1 MNSTLGYSSIAL
13 GLLSAVLAFVFAFIC
28 ANAKQPQLAVWVRR
42 CLYAF
47 AACMLFS
54 NFVMVKALLEH
65 DFAVKYVAQVG
76 SRLTPVHITVV
87 SLWSALE
94 GSILFWGG
102 VLGAYVAAFAW
113 SVRKESNPQW
123 VWALGVMAAVSVFFA
138 ALIAWPANPWG
149 ITSPPFPLGADGP
162 GPNPLLQNHWLMIFH
177 PPALY
182 LGYVGMTVPFGIAA
196 GALISGNLDDSWVK
210 PLRQWTL
217 VPWLFLSIGIVLGGW
232 WAYAVLGWGG
242 YWAWDPV
249 ENASLLPWLTATAYM
264 HATLVLERKRA
275 LKLWTLALAFVS
287 FILTILGTFMTRSGV
302 FNSVHAFTQSSI
314 GPVFLGFI
322 AVLCIFAV
330 LLFAWRSAGL
340 VSETASLGWVSRE
353 MSLLLGNLVLVT
365 LSFTVLLG
373 TVFPLVTEAFLDKKI
388 SVGGP
393 FFNQFAFPFGVA
405 LVFLMGLGP
414 ALPWGKL
421 RERGIPKR
429 LWVSLLLGAATVAA
443 CLLAGLREPW
453 SLAMFGCAAFAAAT
467 TCYALLMPAWVRQSQ
482 HKESFFGA
490 LWQSAVRVP
499 RRFGGFVVHIS
510 FLVTMVAVAA
520 SSAYV
525 AHTPP
530 TTLKRGETLKV
541 GSYHIRF
548 EGFGRGQESNRS
560 FVGANI
566 SILSPKGQL
575 LPMHGTQSPRLNYYP
590 RMNEP
595 IASPAVETG
604 LWRDV
609 YVSLVAFNEEAQTA
623 TLNAWVFPLVGWIWY
638 SLLLLSL
645 GCVWALLPVR
655 TSPSGAIQVAMPPA
669 GASPLPGLPPPPR
682 ENASPENPPPGEKP

>member
-1 MNSTLGYSSIAL
+1 MNSILGYSSIVAGLIFAAL
-13 GLLSAVLAFVFAFIC
+13 AFVLAFLSAS
-28 ANAKQPQLAVWVRR
+28 AHKPQLTVWVRR
-42 CLYAF
+42 LLYAF
-47 AACMLFS
+47 AACMLLS
-54 NFVMVKALLEH
+54 NLVMVKALVEH
-65 DFAVKYVAQVG
+65 DFTVKYVSQVG
-76 SRLTPVHITVV
+76 SRLTPLHITVV

-113 SVRKESNPQW
+113 TVRKESAAQW
-123 VWALGVMAAVSVFFA
+123 VWALGIMAAVAVFFT
-138 ALIAWPANPWG
+138 ALIAWPANPW
-149 ITSPPFPLGADGP
+149 TAMPPLPPGVDGP

-177 PPALY
+177 PPTLY

-210 PLRQWTL
+210 PLRHWTL
-217 VPWLFLSIGIVLGGW
+217 VPWLFLTLGIVLGAW

-275 LKLWTLALAFVS
+275 LKLWTLALALLS

-302 FNSVHAFTQSSI
+302 FNSVHAFTQSTI

-322 AVLCIFAV
+322 GVLCVFSV
-330 LLFAWRSAGL
+330 LLFAWRSARL
-340 VSETASLGWVSRE
+340 VSETRSMGWFSRE
-353 MSLLLGNLVLVT
+353 MSLLLGNLVLIT
-365 LSFTVLLG
+365 LTFTVLLG
-373 TVFPLVTEAFLDKKI
+373 TVFPLITEAFQNRKI

-393 FFNQFAFPFGVA
+393 FFNQFAFPLGIA

-421 RERGIPKR
+421 SQGLPKR

-443 CLLAGLREPW
+443 CMLAGLGEPW
-453 SLAMFGCAAFAAAT
+453 SLAMFGCAAFAGAVT
-467 TCYALLMPAWVRQSQ
+467 VHALLMPAWVRRTQ
-482 HKESFFGA
+482 HGESFFAA
-490 LWQSAVRVP
+490 LWQSAVHVP

-510 FLVTMVAVAA
+510 FLITMVAVAA

-525 AHTPP
+525 EFTPS
-530 TTLKRGETLKV
+530 TTLRPGEVLKV
-541 GSYHIRF
+541 GNYQVRF
-548 EGFGRGQESNRS
+548 DGFGEGRESNRS

-566 SILSPKGQL
+566 TVLSPKGTQ
-575 LPMHGTQSPRLNYYP
+575 LPMHGNKSPRLNYYP
-590 RMNEP
+590 RMSEP
-595 IASPAVETG
+595 IASPAVDEG

-609 YVSLVAFNEEAQTA
+609 YVSLIAFNEKAQTA

-638 SLLLLSL
+638 ALLLLCLGSL
-645 GCVWALLPVR
+645 WALLPVR
-655 TSPSGAIQVAMPPA
+655 VRSAAVATPPI
-669 GASPLPGLPPPPR
+669 SPLPG
-682 ENASPENPPPGEKP
+682 EKP

>member
-1 MNSTLGYSSIAL
+1 MNSTLGYLSVVF
-13 GLLSAVLAFVFAFIC
+13 GLLFAALAFVLAFLGASTG
-28 ANAKQPQLAVWVRR
+28 QPRLTAWVRR
-42 CLYAF
+42 ALYAF
-47 AACMLFS
+47 AACMLLS
-54 NFVMVKALLEH
+54 NLLMVKALVEH
-65 DFAVKYVAQVG
+65 DFSVKYVSLVG
-76 SRLTPVHITVV
+76 SRQTPLHITVV

-113 SVRKESNPQW
+113 AVRKESAAQW
-123 VWALGVMAAVSVFFA
+123 VWALGVMAAVSVFFT
-138 ALIAWPANPWG
+138 ALIAWPANPW
-149 ITSPPFPLGADGP
+149 TLVPNPLLDGP

-182 LGYVGMTVPFGIAA
+182 LGYVGMVVPFGIAS

-210 PLRQWTL
+210 PLRHWTL
-217 VPWLFLSIGIVLGGW
+217 VPWLFLTIGIVLGAW

-264 HATLVLERKRA
+264 HATLVLERKRG
-275 LKLWTLALAFVS
+275 LRLWTLALAMLS

-322 AVLCIFAV
+322 VVLCIFTV
-330 LLFAWRSAGL
+330 LLFAWRSARL
-340 VSETASLGWVSRE
+340 VFEAGNMGWLSRE

-365 LSFTVLLG
+365 LTFTVLLG
-373 TVFPLVTEAFLDKKI
+373 TVFPLVTEAFQNRKI

-393 FFNQFAFPFGVA
+393 FFNQFAFPLGVA

-421 RERGIPKR
+421 REKGLPRR
-429 LWVSLLLGAATVAA
+429 LWLSLLLGAATVLV
-443 CLLAGLREPW
+443 CMLAGLGEPW
-453 SLAMFGCAAFAAAT
+453 SLAMFGCAAFAAAVT
-467 TCYALLMPAWVRQSQ
+467 VHALLMPAWVRSVE
-482 HKESFFGA
+482 HKENFLGA

-499 RRFGGFVVHIS
+499 RRFGGFVVHMS
-510 FLVTMVAVAA
+510 FLITMVAVAA

-525 AHTPP
+525 DFTPS
-530 TTLKRGETLKV
+530 TTLKPGETLKV
-541 GSYHIRF
+541 GKHHIRF
-548 EGFGRGQESNRS
+548 DGFSEGRESNRS

-566 SILSPKGQL
+566 TLLPPKGAP
-575 LPMHGTQSPRLNYYP
+575 LPLHGPLSPRLNYYP
-590 RMNEP
+590 RMSEP
-595 IASPAVETG
+595 IASPAVDAG
-604 LWRDV
+604 LLRDV
-609 YVSLVAFNEEAQTA
+609 YVSLIAFNEKAQTA

-638 SLLLLSL
+638 ALLFLCFGSA
-645 GCVWALLPVR
+645 WALLPVKTR
-655 TSPSGAIQVAMPPA
+655 A
-669 GASPLPGLPPPPR
+669 LPPTEAGPPQK
-682 ENASPENPPPGEKP
+682 AQP

>member
-1 MNSTLGYSSIAL
+1 VNSLLGYSSIIAGLVFAAL
-13 GLLSAVLAFVFAFIC
+13 AFILAFVC
-28 ANAKQPQLAVWVRR
+28 ATTQNPRLTPWVHRS
-42 CLYAF
+42 LYAF
-47 AACMLFS
+47 AACMLLS
-54 NFVMVKALLEH
+54 NLLMVKALLQH
-65 DFAVKYVAQVG
+65 DFSVKYVSMVG
-76 SRLTPVHITVV
+76 SRQTPVHISVV

-113 SVRKESNPQW
+113 KVRKETSLQW
-123 VWALGVMAAVSVFFA
+123 VWALGVMAAVSLFFT
-138 ALIAWPANPWG
+138 ALIAWPANPW
-149 ITSPPFPLGADGP
+149 TLLPNPPSDGP

-182 LGYVGMTVPFGIAA
+182 LGYVGMVVPFGIAS
-196 GALISGNLDDSWVK
+196 GALLSGNLDDSWVK

-217 VPWLFLSIGIVLGGW
+217 VPWLFLTIGIVLGAW

-264 HATLVLERKRA
+264 HATLVLERKRG
-275 LKLWTLALAFVS
+275 LKLWTLVLAMLS

-314 GPVFLGFI
+314 GPIFLGFI
-322 AVLCIFAV
+322 VVLCIFSV
-330 LLFAWRSAGL
+330 LLFAWRSARL
-340 VSETASLGWVSRE
+340 ASEAGRMGWLSRE

-365 LSFTVLLG
+365 LPFTVLLG
-373 TVFPLVTEAFLDKKI
+373 TVFPLVTEAFQNKKI

-393 FFNQFAFPFGVA
+393 FFNQFAFPLGIA

-421 RERGIPKR
+421 REKGIPKR
-429 LWVSLLLGAATVAA
+429 LWVALLLGAATVAA
-443 CLLAGLREPW
+443 CAFAGLREPW
-453 SLAMFGCAAFAAAT
+453 SLAMFGCVTFAGT
-467 TCYALLMPAWVRQSQ
+467 ITVHALFAPAWARSSQ
-482 HKESFFGA
+482 HKENFFAA

-510 FLVTMVAVAA
+510 FLVTMAAVAA

-525 AHTPP
+525 DFTPS
-530 TTLKRGETLKV
+530 TTLKAGEVLKV
-541 GSYHIRF
+541 GKYEIRF
-548 EGFGRGQESNRS
+548 DGFSEGRESNRS
-560 FVGANI
+560 FVGANVTAI
-566 SILSPKGQL
+566 SPKGAL
-575 LPMHGTQSPRLNYYP
+575 LPLHGTQSPRLNYYP

-595 IASPAVETG
+595 IASPAVDAG

-609 YVSLVAFNEEAQTA
+609 YVSLIAFNEKAGTV
-623 TLNAWVFPLVGWIWY
+623 TLNAWVFPLVGWVWY
-638 SLLLLSL
+638 SLLLLCL
-645 GCVWALLPVR
+645 GTAWALLPVTVR
-655 TSPSGAIQVAMPPA
+655 PTSPHTGA
-669 GASPLPGLPPPPR
+669 
-682 ENASPENPPPGEKP
+682 KP